1 MKILFVQTNVY
12 SNNASGVPRVTYNL
26 GKYFTRQVLKVA
38 YFSFSTEGHI
48 NVEYGQLYHAKE
60 IGGVNNKNN
69 LKALKDCI
77 ADFKPDRVINQMPYV
92 KKIRRTLS
100 ECSSIYNFKLI
111 GCIHGSL
118 FNFKNNI
125 KDVMKR
131 ELPSPFNHV
140 MSTSFMSKFP
150 LLYHI
155 IKQKIELT
163 DMTKI
168 HDTLLLNTPGNY
180 EELKYFLKAKYLRGV
195 RVDLMVNPVLHVQ
208 DRVPK
213 KEKIILHL
221 GRLNNAQKRSDLLL
235 DFWEKTYK
243 ALPEWEFKV
252 VGNGPYYE
260 TLVSDLKQRKLPRI
274 ELLGFQKAE
283 PYYKE
288 AAIFMM
294 PSAYEGLPH
303 TIIDSQSFGCP
314 TLAFNSYAALE
325 YIVNDGKNALLAKPY
340 DTEEMAKLCIN
351 LAKDTKALAEMQK
364 AALQNAEN
372 FSIQKVGKKWLE
384 LFKDLN

>member
-12 SNNASGVPRVTYNL
+12 SNDASGVPRVTYNL
-26 GKYFTRQVLKVA
+26 GKYFMQKGLKVA
-38 YFSFSTEGHI
+38 YFSFKTEGHI
-48 NVEYGQLYHAKE
+48 NVEYGQLYHAKK
-60 IGGVNNKNN
+60 IGGVKNKNN
-69 LKALKDCI
+69 LKALKSCI
-77 ADFKPDRVINQMPYV
+77 ADFKPDRVINQMPYI
-92 KKIRRTLS
+92 KKLRRTLS
-100 ECSSIYNFKLI
+100 ECSRNYNFKLI

-125 KDVMKR
+125 KDVIKR
-131 ELPSPFNHV
+131 ELPYPFNQI
-140 MSTSFMSKFP
+140 MSTSYMIKIP

-155 IKQKIELT
+155 IKQRIELK

-168 HDTLLLNTPGNY
+168 HDILLLNTPANY
-180 EELKYFLKAKYLRGV
+180 EELKYFLDAKYLKEV
-195 RVDLMVNPVLHVQ
+195 RVDLMVNPVLHIQ
-208 DRVPK
+208 KKVPK

-221 GRLNNAQKRSDLLL
+221 GRLNNTQKRSDLLL

-243 ALPEWEFKV
+243 ALPEWQFKV

-260 TLVSDLKQRKLPRI
+260 TLVTDLQKRKLPRI
-274 ELLGFQKAE
+274 KLLGFQKAE
-283 PYYKE
+283 LYYKE

-325 YIVNDGKNALLAKPY
+325 HIVDDGINAVLAKPF
-340 DTEEMAKLCIN
+340 DTKE
-351 LAKDTKALAEMQK
+351 LAKYCVDLAKNDLALAKMQK
-364 AALQNAEN
+364 EALKNAERY
-372 FSIQKVGKKWLE
+372 SIQKIGKQWLT
-384 LFKDLN
+384 LFNDFV